1 MKALNHPNWI
11 VIAIVGLLAAAGST
25 ALAQPLDD
33 ELNPEG
39 FAGIGAVV
47 NAGEGG
53 GATIAA
59 VVPGGPAE
67 RIGVEPGD
75 RILTVDGASVEGME
89 LADIVKRIRGKE
101 GETVTLTLQRE
112 GRNEPLSFEIKRER
126 VGFGGGFELD
136 FPGGPDARQETPRR
150 FLPWD
155 GTFGYSAPRPAQQ
168 PVMVVDGGKIYI
180 LRDNVLYKFDAE
192 TLEQLGATVL
202 VPPEPER

>member
-1 MKALNHPNWI
+1 MKALNHPTWM
-11 VIAIVGLLAAAGST
+11 VIAILTLLGAAASG
-25 ALAQPLDD
+25 AVAQPLDD

-75 RILTVDGASVEGME
+75 RILAVDGVSVEGME

-101 GETVTLTLQRE
+101 GETVTLTLKRE
-112 GRNEPLSFEIKRER
+112 GRDEPLTFEIKRER
-126 VGFGGGFELD
+126 IGFGGGFEFD
-136 FPGGPDARQETPRR
+136 FPGGPAARQDTPRR

-155 GTFGYSAPRPAQQ
+155 GTFGYAHPGPAEQ
-168 PVMVVDGGKIYI
+168 PVMVVDGGYIYI
-180 LRDNVLYKFDAE
+180 LRGNVLYKVDTQ
-192 TLEQLGATVL
+192 TLKQVRATVL
-202 VPPEPER
+202 EPPEPER